1 MMDVSRVKWEDEE
14 VEVNGEAV
22 DLVTLVTKKETTALE
37 DLVSKFNTSYQRR
50 RYLAIVQNK
59 EATSVADSKSGVS
72 NIEVLTPPYPIR
84 SDRSRLVVE
93 RFLNEARK
101 NRAPECSLYIPSE
114 GKFLCGICK
123 YFCLHMLSSLHFCI
137 FFFFE
142 ILKYAY
148 NYNIY
153 LLHLIYSLFIV
164 GVDTASGKHFLQLLE
179 GDRFFPSVSCGKW
192 RVLPADRNSKDK
204 LMLLQNC
211 FSNKY
216 VGHDLKGL
224 GRVDQA
230 LPTKYEHLELV
241 VDEESGFMKIIC
253 PHWHWSRGAP
263 LVIKGPGKKNPHLWP
278 SEVNFL
284 EWAGDTSYS
293 ENPRRTLRC
302 GYGGRKDKTLVGY
315 VPALFQV
322 VWDLPE
328 QSKRASERNPQD
340 IDLNWLGQNTC
351 DFSQHINQA
360 DPTWRSPYKAR
371 VLGILP

>member
-114 GKFLCGICK
+114 GKFLC
-123 YFCLHMLSSLHFCI
+123 
-137 FFFFE
+137 
-142 ILKYAY
+142 
-148 NYNIY
+148 
-153 LLHLIYSLFIV
+153 V